1 MSAATLTRQE
11 RKSRKVRRER
21 ERKAERC
28 TLTPEEK
35 RARREA
41 HAELLSA
48 VYEWL
53 ATPEGA
59 ADWLEGLELN
69 EHLTPVNAA
78 IAARYAPG
86 EIVAVAATWR
96 KWGFRIRK
104 DEHSR
109 FPVTGRGFWPTAA
122 FTARQVV
129 GGDSADECLVDP
141 EVAGSARPDA
151 GYAAAVAA
159 RLSEIAGEIGWKAE
173 AVRRLADELA

>member
-11 RKSRKVRRER
+11 RKRRKSARAR

-78 IAARYAPG
+78 IAARFAPG
-86 EIVAVAATWR
+86 EIVATGNEWKR
-96 KWGFRIRK
+96 WGFRMRK

-109 FPVTGRGFWPTAA
+109 IRLTGRGFWPVAA

-129 GGDSADECLVDP
+129 GADDEMI
-141 EVAGSARPDA
+141 VAPDVLNASRPDA

-159 RLSEIAGEIGWKAE
+159 RLAEIAGEIGWKAE

>member
-21 ERKAERC
+21 ERKVEKC
-28 TLTPEEK
+28 NLTPDEK

-86 EIVAVAATWR
+86 EVVAVAQTWR

-109 FPVTGRGFWPTAA
+109 FPVTGRGFWPVAA

-129 GGDSADECLVDP
+129 GADDEMFVAPDVLSA
-141 EVAGSARPDA
+141 SRPDA

-159 RLSEIAGEIGWKAE
+159 RLSEIAAEVGWKAE